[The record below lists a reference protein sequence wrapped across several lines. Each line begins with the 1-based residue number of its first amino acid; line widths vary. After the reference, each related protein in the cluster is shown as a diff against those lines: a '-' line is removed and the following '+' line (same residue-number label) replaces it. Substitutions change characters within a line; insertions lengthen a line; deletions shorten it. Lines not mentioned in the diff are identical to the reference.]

1 MKNKIQPVPLLI
13 FILSQIPGLSQPIR
27 NVHPFRL
34 TVMTF
39 NIAHGNPPSKPG
51 SIEPQAAAK
60 TINDLKPD
68 LVALQEIDVNTK
80 RSGTGLNE
88 AEFIAAKTGMHFYFA
103 KAIDFQGGEYGVAIL
118 SKLPFS
124 HQQVYHLPTV
134 DGTGGEPRILAVT
147 EMSIAGYGRISFA
160 CTHLDAQDRD
170 TNRLVQIKAIVNI
183 LKSNPHPVILAG
195 DLNATPGDREID
207 ILDVLF
213 TRSCH
218 DCAYTFPSDQPSK
231 AIDHIAWMPSKM
243 FVVESHKVI
252 NDPYSSDHRPVM
264 ATLILK

>member
-1 MKNKIQPVPLLI
+1 MKNKIQPVLLLTL
-13 FILSQIPGLSQPIR
+13 ILSQVPGLSQPIR
-27 NVHPFRL
+27 NVQLFRL

-80 RSGTGLNE
+80 RSGTDLNE

-103 KAIDFQGGEYGVAIL
+103 KAIDFQGGGYGVAIL
-118 SKLPFS
+118 SKFPLSNPRI
-124 HQQVYHLPTV
+124 YRLPTV
-134 DGTGGEPRILAVT
+134 ERTHGEPRILAVAEIST
-147 EMSIAGYGRISFA
+147 EGHDSISFA
-160 CTHLDAQDRD
+160 CTHLDIRD
-170 TNRLVQIKAIVNI
+170 TNRLEQAKAIVNI

-195 DLNATPGDREID
+195 DLNARPGDVELN
-207 ILDVLF
+207 ILGALF
-213 TRSCH
+213 TRTCYH
-218 DCAYTFPSDQPSK
+218 CPYTYPSDTPSK
-231 AIDHIAWMPSKM
+231 TIDHIAWMPFKK
-243 FVVESHKVI
+243 FVAESHKVI

>member
-1 MKNKIQPVPLLI
+1 MKNKIQPVLLLI
-13 FILSQIPGLSQPIR
+13 LILSFLPGLSQSIR
-27 NVHPFRL
+27 NVRPFRL
-34 TVMTF
+34 IVMTF
-39 NIAHGNPPSKPG
+39 NIVHGNPPSKPG
-51 SIEPQAAAK
+51 SIEPQAVAK
-60 TINDLKPD
+60 TINDHKPD
-68 LVALQEIDVNTK
+68 LVALQEVDVNTK

-118 SKLPFS
+118 SKFPFS
-124 HQQVYHLPTV
+124 RQQVYHLPTV
-134 DGTGGEPRILAVT
+134 EGTGGEPRILAVT
-147 EMSIAGYGRISFA
+147 EISIAGHGSISFA
-160 CTHLDAQDRD
+160 CTHLDAQERD

-195 DLNATPGDREID
+195 DLNSTPGSEEID
-207 ILDVLF
+207 ILDDLF

-218 DCAYTFPSDQPSK
+218 DCAYTFPADQPSK
-231 AIDHIAWMPSKM
+231 TIDHVAWTPIKK
-243 FVVESHKVI
+243 FVAESHKVI